1 MTLQVKYQPVNNRSD
16 HQSENFRLLSIS
28 ESSSEDKENS
38 SIKTRQPKRSKS
50 VEDLK
55 LVIPSL
61 NNSKKPD
68 SQMNRIRRKIR
79 LKRKQRDRLS
89 SNGVPHQI
97 NINNSSTS
105 ETAGSELENDEN
117 CLTCMQNKA
126 FNCFCSRCS
135 CRQRSRA
142 HRHIWLNAFVLF
154 IFAVAL
160 SGLAYYTMTLQNQL
174 AILTIHLDPGKSS
187 NFQADHILEHWNF

>member
-38 SIKTRQPKRSKS
+38 TIKTRQPKRSKS

-55 LVIPSL
+55 LVIPSS

-89 SNGVPHQI
+89 SNGTTHQI
-97 NINNSSTS
+97 NLNNSSTS
-105 ETAGSELENDEN
+105 ETGGSELENDEN

-126 FNCFCSRCS
+126 INCFCSRCS

-174 AILTIHLDPGKSS
+174 AILTIHLDPGKSCKQIIS
-187 NFQADHILEHWNF
+187 